1 MITLNFAFWM
11 MIILFA
17 VIGAMRGWS
26 KELLVT
32 FAAILGLFVIAVIE
46 RFAPQNL
53 RQLLLTEGSPQ
64 FWIRSGILIV
74 LVFFGYQT
82 PNLSRI
88 PQERFVRERLSDT
101 LLGFFIGALNGYLI
115 VGSILYFMAVAGW
128 PFTPNITPP
137 TTESVIFN
145 YLPPEVLLANNSPL
159 IYFAVAVAF
168 VFVLVVFI

>member
-1 MITLNFAFWM
+1 MVQRAARHICSDFG
-11 MIILFA
+11 IIRHRRDRALCTAEFTP
-17 VIGAMRGWS
+17 VTINRGVAS
-26 KELLVT
+26 ILV
-32 FAAILGLFVIAVIE
+32 
-46 RFAPQNL
+46 
-53 RQLLLTEGSPQ
+53 
-64 FWIRSGILIV
+64 
-74 LVFFGYQT
+74 FGYQT

-115 VGSILYFMAVAGW
+115 VGSVLYFMAVAGW
-128 PFTPNITPP
+128 PFTPNISPP